1 MPLISNQ
8 ATPATGEAGLELK
21 PLTGVPIDLRPEAI
35 TDATPSPG
43 IRRQLPNV
51 SPASLFSASGVRSG
65 GGPYSGSGIT
75 VGMAVG
81 GATVRVNN
89 SSITGNTTGLSLLS
103 GAQILSFGNNRLSGN
118 GSDGAFS
125 NLIPLL

>member
-1 MPLISNQ
+1 VGTGYANVR
-8 ATPATGEAGLELK
+8 ADATGGTTNVLL
-21 PLTGVPIDLRPEAI
+21 D
-35 TDATPSPG
+35 
-43 IRRQLPNV
+43 NV
-51 SPASLFSASGVRSG
+51 SVSG
-65 GGPYSGSGIT
+65 GPTGIL
-75 VGMAVG
+75 AVG

>member
-1 MPLISNQ
+1 
-8 ATPATGEAGLELK
+8 
-21 PLTGVPIDLRPEAI
+21 
-35 TDATPSPG
+35 
-43 IRRQLPNV
+43 
-51 SPASLFSASGVRSG
+51 
-65 GGPYSGSGIT
+65 
-75 VGMAVG
+75 VG